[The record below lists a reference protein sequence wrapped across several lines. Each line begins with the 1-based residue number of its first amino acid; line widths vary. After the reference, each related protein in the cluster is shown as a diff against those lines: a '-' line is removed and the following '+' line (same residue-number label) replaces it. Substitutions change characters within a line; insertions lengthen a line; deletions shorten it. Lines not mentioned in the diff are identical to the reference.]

1 MDMILLCRCE
11 NLKLPTMGDD
21 GYIKE
26 ADGEL
31 KGQLQAQEHR
41 SVMQLMPLV
50 VLAAAQDAFD
60 DESTGLPLVELVMRY
75 CPSQHISYPQIHH
88 GLFLQ
93 AQMGLPYFSFQP
105 ARV

>member
-1 MDMILLCRCE
+1 MRAVVDGRVLAACTCVVLKLAMTMLCRCE

-41 SVMQLMPLV
+41 SGMQLMPLV
-50 VLAAAQDAFD
+50 VLAAAHDAFD
-60 DESTGLPLVELVMRY
+60 EESTGLPLVELVMRY
-75 CPSQHISYPQIHH
+75 CPSSSNEI
-88 GLFLQ
+88 
-93 AQMGLPYFSFQP
+93 
-105 ARV
+105 